1 MRRAS
6 KAGHS
11 TSLTFFNTY
20 AICLFKSQS
29 KNEKKKNFFKNFR
42 GPKFC
47 KLATFWSISKQIN
60 KTFYGGPSHSCPS
73 NLCVN
78 FIL

>member
-11 TSLTFFNTY
+11 ISLTFFNTY

-29 KNEKKKNFFKNFR
+29 KNEKKKKIFLKTSVVQNF
-42 GPKFC
+42 
-47 KLATFWSISKQIN
+47 
-60 KTFYGGPSHSCPS
+60 
-73 NLCVN
+73 VN
-78 FIL
+78 WPHFGQ

>member
-11 TSLTFFNTY
+11 ISLTFLNTY

-29 KNEKKKNFFKNFR
+29 KNEKKFSKNFR
-42 GPKFC
+42 GPKFREIAHI
-47 KLATFWSISKQIN
+47 LVN
-60 KTFYGGPSHSCPS
+60 K
-73 NLCVN
+73 
-78 FIL
+78 